1 MYFTL
6 LYFTSTAALLRPAG
20 THRYCFCCCCPRFCN
35 KFWTARG
42 CQVIFGWSSS
52 SRRPTRHHLAD
63 FGCSV
68 VGVNLIVMTFLWVVL
83 CRLSLSCGGEPRAIS
98 CCTRP
103 ALHEVIIWDFEC
115 CDVCSRQCCWL
126 LVKFINLGTSK
137 LCLGVWKQQI
147 VAAEGIEGQFWPY
160 FSKFSR
166 ESSTI
171 KINFPRGFLF
181 CGYHHYYL
189 SI

>member
-1 MYFTL
+1 ML
-6 LYFTSTAALLRPAG
+6 WNTARRLSVVSLLR
-20 THRYCFCCCCPRFCN
+20 
-35 KFWTARG
+35 RG
-42 CQVIFGWSSS
+42 
-52 SRRPTRHHLAD
+52 A
-63 FGCSV
+63 
-68 VGVNLIVMTFLWVVL
+68 
-83 CRLSLSCGGEPRAIS
+83 ES
-98 CCTRP
+98 CCTRL

-115 CDVCSRQCCWL
+115 CDVCLRQCCWL

-171 KINFPRGFLF
+171 MINLPRGFF
-181 CGYHHYYL
+181 CCRYQHYFGCPGFVVVFNNYSISGDDSMSITSLLHRVPQILMGY
-189 SI
+189 